1 MRGADYA
8 HRRDVLAGGLASGR
22 SLASYETSEA
32 RVLPPPLGHR
42 ARVPTRVVRLYTGPE
57 CSGVLPRPLDQ
68 EASVVYS
75 YWTVRASQDPRLAVG
90 LIGLGNMGTAF
101 AERLLDAGY
110 PLVVSNR
117 TPGKAQ
123 ALAARGAVLAAS
135 PAQLVEQVD
144 VILTSLADDDA
155 FDAVA
160 TEVIAA
166 ARPGSVLVDLSTV
179 SPAASARVAE
189 RAEAASVGY
198 VRAPVSGNPSVV
210 RAGNLSF
217 IVSGASADIDRVE
230 PALRAIGPTVHRVG
244 DGEQAR
250 TVKLAI
256 NLMIAGL
263 AQLISEAL
271 VLGEAAG
278 VPRAVLLEVMG
289 SSAVGAPFVK
299 YKTEALVRD
308 DFSATFTTAL
318 MEKDIDLALDAADEA
333 GIELPLTKE
342 MKVHLRAAI
351 DAGYADDD
359 FIVLFRHLRNASGL
373 SNTSER
379 HDQEVL
385 R

>member
-1 MRGADYA
+1 M
-8 HRRDVLAGGLASGR
+8 
-22 SLASYETSEA
+22 
-32 RVLPPPLGHR
+32 
-42 ARVPTRVVRLYTGPE
+42 
-57 CSGVLPRPLDQ
+57 LPRPLDR
-68 EASVVYS
+68 AAPVVYS

-123 ALAARGAVLAAS
+123 ALAARGAVIAAS

-179 SPAASARVAE
+179 SPVASARVAE
-189 RAEAASVGY
+189 RADAASVGY

-230 PALRAIGPTVHRVG
+230 PAIRAIGPTVHRVG

-278 VPRAVLLEVMG
+278 VPRAVLLDVMG

-318 MEKDIDLALDAADEA
+318 MEKDIDLALDAADDA

-373 SNTSER
+373 SNPSER